1 MWTRVDFKRN
11 GRMAFTRNYWICVLV
26 SMVAGML
33 GGNIVGS
40 SSVSFSSSDVD
51 FYTQDYDLSDIISS
65 FMTPL
70 MFSILCTAMVFGVVL
85 TILVSNVIM
94 VGSCRFF
101 MENRACQASFDA
113 LFYGFRQGRYGSV
126 AGVMGI
132 RYLKQILWTL
142 LFIIPGIIKAY
153 EYLMI
158 PYIIAENPETDRKR
172 VFEMSRQM
180 MDGHKMEAFI
190 MQLSFLPWSILG
202 AFTCGLLNML
212 YTNPYINAS
221 FAEFYTARK
230 SEAIA
235 KGYIMPQELTG
246 VNGNETC

>member
-1 MWTRVDFKRN
+1 M
-11 GRMAFTRNYWICVLV
+11 LV
-26 SMVAGML
+26 SVVAGML
-33 GGNIVGS
+33 GGNMAG
-40 SSVSFSSSDVD
+40 SVSISFSPNDMSLYAGE
-51 FYTQDYDLSDIISS
+51 FDLKEMMSI
-65 FMTPL
+65 FMSPL
-70 MFSILCTAMVFGVVL
+70 VLSILGAATVFGVVL
-85 TILVSNVIM
+85 TILVSNIIM

-101 MENRACQASFDA
+101 MENRACQASFET

-126 AGVMGI
+126 AGVMGV
-132 RYLKQILWTL
+132 RYLKQFLWTL
-142 LFIIPGIIKAY
+142 LFIIPGIIKYY

-158 PYIIAENPETDRKR
+158 PYIMAENPETDRKR

-180 MDGHKMEAFI
+180 MDGHKMEAFV
-190 MQLSFLPWSILG
+190 MRLSFLPWIILG
-202 AFTCGLLNML
+202 AFTCGLLDTL

-246 VNGNETC
+246 VNGNGTC